1 MKTRLI
7 SLLTAVTLAAGT
19 LAPLPVCAA
28 KSKSSKKTSAKK
40 TTTTKTTAATNAV
53 TLSSVVIQGSNVVV
67 TATGAAATDD
77 GIYHLYA
84 QDPAM
89 SGVQGAEVAQAPAG
103 ATAVFTFPLGNNTA
117 ASMLYKKF
125 TVVGVSSGALKDL
138 SNDMYI
144 LNPEAVATH
153 TTARYDGGKKGLLPA
168 AETIRDTSTL
178 KAMGV
183 KQITY
188 NLPVGDMISGG
199 GVNFTYNGKNYAFN
213 AGIVGQYDIIVPAM
227 NAAGIQVNLILL
239 CGANGGILIHPQ
251 SRGVGANYYMFNT
264 VDQAGLEELEAV
276 AAFLGQR
283 YSGTGHGTV
292 DNWIVGNEVN
302 ARNEWNYMDPSAGLA
317 GFAKAYADELR
328 VFYNGIKSQNANARI
343 YAATDQE
350 WMSDNA
356 ALHYGVK
363 EFLTQL
369 NSQITSEGNFD
380 WSLSNHPYNFPLYE
394 PNTLTSK
401 PQVTHTQSTRY
412 ITMSNID
419 VLTDFMCQA
428 QFLNPA
434 GQVRSITLTE
444 VGFSSSAA
452 VGSNEA
458 LQAADIVYAINQ
470 ANANQHIDGIVINR
484 QRSDASEI
492 AQGLDYGLIGVN
504 GVAKQG
510 YNWFV
515 TAESADTIA
524 AASAVLGKDIV
535 SNIVVR

>member
-1 MKTRLI
+1 MRARLLSI
-7 SLLTAVTLAAGT
+7 LTAAVLAVSSLTA
-19 LAPLPVCAA
+19 LPVCAA
-28 KSKSSKKTSAKK
+28 SGAAAAKK
-40 TTTTKTTAATNAV
+40 TAKKAAAV
-53 TLSSVVIQGSNVVV
+53 SGVTIQSVVIQGNSVVV
-67 TATGAAATDD
+67 TTAGTGTSDD
-77 GIYHLYA
+77 GLYHLFA
-84 QDPAM
+84 QDPSM
-89 SGVQGAEVAQAPAG
+89 SGTQGVQVATAPA
-103 ATAVFTFPLGNNTA
+103 AAKAVFTFPLGNNTA

-125 TVVGVSSGALKDL
+125 TVLGISSGAWKDL

-144 LNPEAVATH
+144 LNPEAAATH
-153 TTARYDGGKKGLLPA
+153 TQARHDNGKKGLLPA
-168 AETIRDTSTL
+168 AETIRDTNTL

-183 KQITY
+183 NQITY

-199 GVNFTYNGKNYAFN
+199 GVNFNYNGKAYSFN
-213 AGIVGQYDIIVPAM
+213 AGIVGQYDVIVPAM

-239 CGANGGILIHPQ
+239 CGANGGILIHPL

-302 ARNEWNYMDPSAGLA
+302 ARNEWNYMNPAAGLA

-343 YAATDQE
+343 YVATDQE
-350 WMSDNA
+350 WMSDNP
-356 ALHYGVK
+356 ALHYGSQ

-369 NSQITSEGNFD
+369 NAQITAEGNFD
-380 WSLSNHPYNFPLYE
+380 WSLASHPYNFPLYE

-401 PQVTHTQSTRY
+401 PQVTHTQATRY

-419 VLTDFMCQA
+419 VLTDFMCQK

-434 GQVRSITLTE
+434 GQVRSILLSE
-444 VGFSSSAA
+444 VGFTSSAA
-452 VGSNEA
+452 MASNEA
-458 LQAADIVYAINQ
+458 LQAADVVFAINQ
-470 ANANQHIDGIVINR
+470 ANANQHIDGIIINR
-484 QRSDASEI
+484 QRADVSEI
-492 AQGLDYGLIGVN
+492 AQGLDYGLLNVN
-504 GVAKQG
+504 GTPKQA
-510 YNWFV
+510 YSWYV
-515 TAESADTIA
+515 TATNPNTIA

-535 SNIVVR
+535 SSIVVR

>member
-1 MKTRLI
+1 MKARLI
-7 SLLTAVTLAAGT
+7 SLLTAAALVAGT
-19 LAPLPVCAA
+19 MSSLPVYAA
-28 KSKSSKKTSAKK
+28 KKTSKKTTKK
-40 TTTTKTTAATNAV
+40 TTTTAKAATNAV
-53 TLSSVVIQGSNVVV
+53 TISSVVIQGNNVVV

-77 GIYHLYA
+77 GLYHLYA

-89 SGVQGAEVAQAPAG
+89 SGVQGTEVAKTAAG

-117 ASMLYKKF
+117 SSMLYKKF

-153 TTARYDGGKKGLLPA
+153 TVARSDNGKKGLLPA
-168 AETIRDTSTL
+168 AETIQDTNTL

-183 KQITY
+183 KQISY

-199 GVNFTYNGKNYAFN
+199 GVNYTYNGKTYSFN
-213 AGIVGQYDIIVPAM
+213 SAIVGQYDLIVPKM
-227 NAAGIQVNLILL
+227 NASGIQVNLILL
-239 CGANGGILIHPQ
+239 CGANSGILIHPQ
-251 SRGVGANYYMFNT
+251 SRGVAANYYMFNT

-276 AAFLGQR
+276 ASFLGQR

-302 ARNEWNYMDPSAGLA
+302 ARNEWNYMNPAAGLA

-356 ALHYGVK
+356 ALHYGSQ

-369 NSQITSEGNFD
+369 NAQITSEGNFD
-380 WSLSNHPYNFPLYE
+380 WSLASHPYNFPLYE

-401 PQVTHTQSTRY
+401 AQVTHTQSTRY

-419 VLTDFMCQA
+419 VLTDFMCQS

-434 GQVRSITLTE
+434 GQVRSISLTE
-444 VGFSSSAA
+444 VGFTSSAA
-452 VGSNEA
+452 MGSNEA
-458 LQAADIVYAINQ
+458 MQAADIVYAINQ
-470 ANANQHIDGIVINR
+470 ANVNQHIDGIIINR

-492 AQGLDYGLIGVN
+492 AQGLDYGLIGTN
-504 GVAKQG
+504 GVAKQA
-510 YNWFV
+510 YSWFV
-515 TAESADTIA
+515 TAESAGTIA

-535 SNIVVR
+535 SNLTVR

>member
-1 MKTRLI
+1 MKARII
-7 SLLTAVTLAAGT
+7 SLLTAAALAVGT
-19 LAPLPVCAA
+19 FSALPVCAA
-28 KSKSSKKTSAKK
+28 SSSRAAKS
-40 TTTTKTTAATNAV
+40 TAAAKAV
-53 TLSSVVIQGSNVVV
+53 SGVTIHSVVIQGGSVVV
-67 TATGAAATDD
+67 TTSGTAATDD
-77 GIYHLYA
+77 GLYHLYA
-84 QDPAM
+84 QDPVMA
-89 SGVQGAEVAQAPAG
+89 GVQGTEVAKAPAG

-144 LNPEAVATH
+144 LNPEAAATH
-153 TTARYDGGKKGLLPA
+153 TQARHDVGKKGLLPA
-168 AETIRDTSTL
+168 AETIRDTRTL

-183 KQITY
+183 HQISY

-199 GVNFTYNGKNYAFN
+199 GVNYTYNGKNYSFN
-213 AGIVGQYDIIVPAM
+213 AGIVGQYDVIVPAM

-239 CGANGGILIHPQ
+239 CGANSGILIHPL

-264 VDQAGLEELEAV
+264 VDQACLEKLEAV

-302 ARNEWNYMDPSAGLA
+302 ARNEWNYMDPAAGLA

-350 WMSDNA
+350 WQSDNP
-356 ALHYGVK
+356 ALHYGSR

-369 NSQITSEGNFD
+369 NAQIMAEGNFD
-380 WSLSNHPYNFPLYE
+380 WSLASHPYNFPLYE
-394 PNTLTSK
+394 PNTLISK
-401 PQVTHTQSTRY
+401 PQVTHTQASRY

-419 VLTDFMCQA
+419 VLTDFMCQK

-434 GQVRSITLTE
+434 GQVRSIVLSE
-444 VGFSSSAA
+444 VGFTSSAA
-452 VGSNEA
+452 MGSNEL
-458 LQAADIVYAINQ
+458 LQAADVVYAINQ
-470 ANANQHIDGIVINR
+470 ANANQHIDGIIINR
-484 QRSDASEI
+484 QRSDMGEI
-492 AQGLDYGLIGVN
+492 AQGLDYGLIGAN
-504 GVAKQG
+504 GVAKQA
-510 YNWFV
+510 YTWFM
-515 TAESADTIA
+515 TAENPNTIA
-524 AASAVLGKDIV
+524 AASAVLGKDIMT
-535 SNIVVR
+535 SLIAR